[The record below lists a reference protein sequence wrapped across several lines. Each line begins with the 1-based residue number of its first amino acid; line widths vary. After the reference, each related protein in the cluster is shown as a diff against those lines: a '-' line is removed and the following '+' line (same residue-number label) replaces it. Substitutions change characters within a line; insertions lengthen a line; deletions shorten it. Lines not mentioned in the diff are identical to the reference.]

1 MADTSMLV
9 KFFTGSAKPASW
21 DANGLYFI
29 VNNGKGELYKGG
41 TLIAET
47 NDTAAI
53 SGLQTAVE
61 NINKA
66 LDTKATKQELADHV
80 ALYEAL
86 LAVVNGHTTSIGAN
100 TSAINAIKDG
110 ATIDSFADVES
121 ALEGKQAVGDY
132 ATKTEAQGYATNA
145 ASAVRTYVG
154 ELPADAG
161 VETIVAYI
169 QKLTSGI
176 ASEGTVSALSA
187 RVEQAEKDIDAVEAK
202 LEGVTKVTTSISE
215 AVQAEELR
223 AKAAEEA
230 NAAAIAL
237 KADQSAL
244 EAEAQAA
251 RAAEK
256 ANADAIAAVKED
268 VDFFF
273 KDAGIDEENAQA
285 YKDTLKEIQD
295 YITSDAQE
303 AADLLEAINGVKGR
317 MDTAE
322 DEIDTLQSEM
332 DAVEAK
338 AAANEAAVATK
349 AEQAD
354 LDAVEGRMDTAE
366 GKITAAEGK
375 ITALETKVGEKA
387 VATQIE
393 EAIDALDIETY
404 AKQADL
410 TAEVTRA
417 KGVEDT
423 IIAALSWQTIQ

>member
-9 KFFTGSAKPASW
+9 KFFTGSAKPATW

-66 LDTKATKQELADHV
+66 LDTKATKEELAAHV
-80 ALYEAL
+80 ALYDAL
-86 LAVVNGHTTSIGAN
+86 LGVVNGHTTSIKAN
-100 TSAINAIKDG
+100 NDAITAIKDG
-110 ATIDSFADVES
+110 AEIDSFADVET
-121 ALEGKQAVGDY
+121 ALAGKQAVGDY

-176 ASEGTVSALSA
+176 ASEGTVSALAA
-187 RVEQAEKDIDAVEAK
+187 RVDQAEKDIDAVEAK

-215 AVQAEELR
+215 AVTAEELR

-230 NAAAIAL
+230 NAAAIAK
-237 KADQSAL
+237 KADQTAL
-244 EAEAQAA
+244 EAEAAAA

-295 YITSDAQE
+295 YMNSDAQG

-322 DEIDTLQSEM
+322 DEIDTLQTEM

-354 LDAVEGRMDTAE
+354 LTAVKGRMDTAE

>member
-1 MADTSMLV
+1 MLV

-66 LDTKATKQELADHV
+66 LDTKATKKELADHV

-110 ATIDSFADVES
+110 KEIDSFADVET
-121 ALEGKQAVGDY
+121 ALAGKQAVGDY
-132 ATKTEAQGYATNA
+132 ATKAEAQGYATNA
-145 ASAVRTYVG
+145 AKAVRDYVG
-154 ELPADAG
+154 ELPDKAG
-161 VETIVAYI
+161 VETVVAYI

-176 ASEGTVSALSA
+176 ASEGTVSALA
-187 RVEQAEKDIDAVEAK
+187 AKVEQAEKDIDAVEAK
-202 LEGVTKVTTSISE
+202 LEGVTKVTTSISD
-215 AVQAEELR
+215 AVKAEESR
-223 AKAAEEA
+223 AMAAEKA
-230 NAAAIAL
+230 NADAIAL
-237 KADQSAL
+237 KADKTAL
-244 EAEAQAA
+244 EDEAKTA

-295 YITSDAQE
+295 YMNSDAQG

-332 DAVEAK
+332 DAVETK

-354 LDAVEGRMDTAE
+354 LNAAVERIGTAE

-375 ITALETKVGEKA
+375 ITALDRKSV
-387 VATQIE
+387 V
-393 EAIDALDIETY
+393 
-404 AKQADL
+404 
-410 TAEVTRA
+410 
-417 KGVEDT
+417 
-423 IIAALSWQTIQ
+423 